1 MARYRATLAYD
12 GTAYQG
18 FQRQAGFPTIQGELE
33 AALERLFGQPMTVIG
48 AGRTDTGV
56 HATGQVIAFDADWR
70 HKDDALLK
78 ALNMQLPD
86 DMAVQDM
93 RQHADFH
100 PRYNARS
107 RMYRYDVAEMPTRQP
122 LLRHRAWHIPSQLNR
137 EAMQA
142 AAEMLV
148 GEHDFATFG
157 TPPRGDNTIRH
168 VFMSAWQ
175 PQQTDYGTLLVYRV
189 EATAFLQ
196 HMVRRIVAMLVD
208 VGRGWLTVD
217 EFAAAFK
224 SADLSRALHLA
235 PPHGLYL
242 VEVKYG
248 E

>member
-224 SADLSRALHLA
+224 SADLSRARHLA